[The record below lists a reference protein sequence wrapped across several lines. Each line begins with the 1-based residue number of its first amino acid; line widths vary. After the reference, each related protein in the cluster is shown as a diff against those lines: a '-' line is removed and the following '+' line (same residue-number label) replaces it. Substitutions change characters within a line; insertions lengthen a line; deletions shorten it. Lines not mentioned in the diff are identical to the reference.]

1 MLTGQTLR
9 VKPLHDSCGASHT
22 ITVLLPEATQANS
35 RALTATERAWTV
47 QTAAQPAEQRHR
59 GQLAVDTAL
68 LAAMAVTRPRDG
80 YYIVA
85 AQDETGTVRGLS
97 LFTFTPTPAPGVWEL
112 DLHVV
117 SPHDQL
123 GSPKDCVTRGI
134 GSEMLGA
141 DMAIMTSRACTRTEL
156 HPLDEKADR
165 FWRARGFV
173 PDAPD
178 ELGLSCPGM
187 QGLAA
192 AYANS
197 PTDDE
202 DMVAMEPEQLR
213 RVSFFAYYRRVDT
226 IVAARGLQP
235 STTKET

>member
-1 MLTGQTLR
+1 MTLTGTTLR
-9 VKPLHDSCGASHT
+9 TKVLRDTCGASHT
-22 ITVLLPEATQANS
+22 FAILLPEPTQANAS
-35 RALTATERAWTV
+35 ALTATERSWAA
-47 QTAAQPAEQRHR
+47 QTAAQPPEQRHR

-68 LAAMAVTRPRDG
+68 LAAMAVTRPSPDR
-80 YYIVA
+80 YIVA

-97 LFTFTPTPAPGVWEL
+97 LFTFETSPPPSRWEL

-117 SPHDQL
+117 SPRDQL

-165 FWRARGFV
+165 FWRARGFS
-173 PDAPD
+173 PDGPPD

-187 QGLAA
+187 TALAA
-192 AYANS
+192 AYAHS

-202 DMVAMEPEQLR
+202 DMVVMDPDQLR
-213 RVSFFAYYRRVDT
+213 RVSFFAYYSRVTT
-226 IVAARGLQP
+226 IIAARGTMNP
-235 STTKET
+235 TT